1 MVRSKPCDEERE
13 DEREPSQLLDEI
25 SNLREERQITFAA
38 AVQTDNIDRYLEDLE
53 RDHRV
58 LVKILQ

>member
-1 MVRSKPCDEERE
+1 METE
-13 DEREPSQLLDEI
+13 DEVDPADLLDEI

-53 RDHRV
+53 RDHRA
-58 LVKILQ
+58 LVTILQ